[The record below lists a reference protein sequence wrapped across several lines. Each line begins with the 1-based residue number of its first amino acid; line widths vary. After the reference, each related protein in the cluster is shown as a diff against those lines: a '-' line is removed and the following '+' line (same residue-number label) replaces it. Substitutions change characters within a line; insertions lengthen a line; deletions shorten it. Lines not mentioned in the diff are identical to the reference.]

1 MFRSTAFQ
9 YHENHWPED
18 VFTRAKQNVS
28 KKAVP
33 SFNQKL
39 LSQSALRPPSFLFFL
54 KAMSQHSTL
63 VIYLLKKE
71 SVPSFHYHMV
81 HLCLCNKIALV
92 YGPSSGYCYSC
103 WLAIFPKELGF
114 PLKVMTYVYYS
125 STRWWATQ
133 VSPSPQICS
142 FLQKSAVKSNPIVV
156 LVKRGTQIRNSI
168 ENSVG
173 YSTWLLWLDYQYCRF
188 YGQCSKSRIAQRD
201 RGIDAIYEAIIQ

>member
-1 MFRSTAFQ
+1 
-9 YHENHWPED
+9 
-18 VFTRAKQNVS
+18 
-28 KKAVP
+28 
-33 SFNQKL
+33 
-39 LSQSALRPPSFLFFL
+39 
-54 KAMSQHSTL
+54 MSQHSTL

-81 HLCLCNKIALV
+81 HLCLRNKIALV

-114 PLKVMTYVYYS
+114 PSKVMTCVYCS

-142 FLQKSAVKSNPIVV
+142 FLQKSAELLPWNRIQLLCWWSEE
-156 LVKRGTQIRNSI
+156 TQIRNSI

-173 YSTWLLWLDYQYCRF
+173 YSTWLWLDYQYCRF

>member
-1 MFRSTAFQ
+1 MIITILVAIYVNAIVMPMFRSTAFQ

-92 YGPSSGYCYSC
+92 YGPSSAI
-103 WLAIFPKELGF
+103 LADLPFF
-114 PLKVMTYVYYS
+114 
-125 STRWWATQ
+125 
-133 VSPSPQICS
+133 
-142 FLQKSAVKSNPIVV
+142 QKSWDFHQRLWPVYTVVARAGEPPKCHLLLKSAHFCRNPLCFSLEIESNCCA
-156 LVKRGTQIRNSI
+156 GEARN
-168 ENSVG
+168 
-173 YSTWLLWLDYQYCRF
+173 TD
-188 YGQCSKSRIAQRD
+188 
-201 RGIDAIYEAIIQ
+201 